1 MKNTITVV
9 LMLMYLYTLTFDI
22 FLNQYLRFPATLICL
37 PLITLFRANTFHF
50 TFLKEF
56 LVLFIANF
64 IVYAVYA
71 GDVKSF
77 TVNMITIVGCGLYFN
92 FFVGNNH
99 QRFHNSVVIF
109 ISLLILS
116 SIVMLL
122 DHYFH
127 SNILTVRELLTG
139 SIVVQSPSG
148 IATKVFT
155 FGYQLAALT
164 GFLLIWCFVYKK
176 SLTVRILVLMFCIV
190 CIFLGMQ
197 RSVLAT
203 FLVSGVIFLFYFYK
217 FRSVFIIGAIVL
229 LAGLLFSMVL
239 KEQTDGYNNILAKNE
254 RNSNENRSGLA
265 IENLKIY
272 TDYPFGLVF
281 HGKKWSEVIKNNPAF
296 GYDGITSHNAYL
308 MFITYVGPFVGFGLL
323 FFFYNRIALIFRNV
337 LKTLKMPENALL
349 VCLCFSFLAVS
360 LNSLFHNA
368 WLVNGNGPTL
378 FLYFA
383 ILQYHH
389 SFSSLNSNNPDL

>member
-1 MKNTITVV
+1 MKNIITVV

-22 FLNQYLRFPATLICL
+22 FLNQYLRFPAALFCL
-37 PLITLFRANTFHF
+37 PLITLFRANNFQF

-56 LVLFIANF
+56 LVLFIANL

-71 GDVKSF
+71 GDMKSF
-77 TVNMITIVGCGLYFN
+77 TVNLVTIIGCGLYFN
-92 FFVGNNH
+92 FFIG
-99 QRFHNSVVIF
+99 HNYKRLQMSVVIF
-109 ISLLILS
+109 ISFLILS

-127 SNILTVRELLTG
+127 TKILTVRELLTG
-139 SIVVQSPSG
+139 SIVAQSPSG
-148 IATKVFT
+148 IATKIFT

-164 GFLLIWCFVYKK
+164 AFLFIWCFVYKK
-176 SLTVRILVLMFCIV
+176 PMTIKVLVLMFCTV

-203 FLVSGVIFLFYFYK
+203 FIVAGLLFLIYFYR
-217 FRSVFIIGAIVL
+217 FRSVFIIGGIVVL
-229 LAGLLFSMVL
+229 SGLLFSMVL

-281 HGKKWSEVIKNNPAF
+281 HDKKWSEVVKNNPAF
-296 GYDGITSHNAYL
+296 GYEGITSHNAYL
-308 MFITYVGPFVGFGLL
+308 MFITYVGPFVGLGLL
-323 FFFYNRIALIFRNV
+323 FFFYNKVARIFRNA
-337 LKTLKMPENALL
+337 LKAVRVPENALL
-349 VCLCFSFLAVS
+349 ICLCFAFLSVS
-360 LNSLFHNA
+360 LNSFFHNA
-368 WLVNGNGPTL
+368 WLVTANGPTL

-383 ILQYHH
+383 ILQYHQTVPPTDAKT
-389 SFSSLNSNNPDL
+389 LDE